1 MTLKTIYIARHGY
14 RSNWLPTPPAHP
26 APPTGVNSD
35 VPLAAH
41 GVDQAKELAHYLIS
55 IDNQPQMIVSSPLYR
70 CLQTSE
76 PAADLLELPIYIDRG
91 LSEWYK
97 PDRDIIPEP
106 ATYDILNNF
115 FAGKLKREWPN
126 SVVPSLKGETEED
139 IFQRCKTFWPIFVQE
154 LEERFPEVETVL
166 LVTHAATKIALG
178 MTLLKFDNVRES
190 LDEDGTVIRSG
201 SCSLDKYEILE
212 DDLGEDENGEETVLP
227 FDQRQW
233 KLTMNGNTEFLSAG
247 EEMHWDFKS
256 GFEAGSD
263 DDIKA
268 RRKKQLEQQGVETNG
283 DKKDGIDDKDEYE
296 HVYVSLDV
304 HNRNYRERHTVPNQT
319 TLQHS
324 GLETDKPLIKI
335 ADNVYEGTWK
345 KSLGT
350 ELAFANETTNSKSKE
365 GEQDAANT
373 ERVYR
378 VTDSIDLNPIQ
389 PM

>member
-35 VPLAAH
+35 VPIASH

-55 IDNQPQMIVSSPLYR
+55 IDNQPQMIFSSPLYR

-97 PDRDIIPEP
+97 PDRDVIPEP
-106 ATYDILNNF
+106 ATFDILNNF
-115 FAGKLKREWPN
+115 FAGKLKSDWPN
-126 SVVPSLKGETEED
+126 SVIPSLKGETEED
-139 IFQRCKTFWPIFVQE
+139 IFKRCSKFWPIFVKE
-154 LEERFPEVETVL
+154 LEKQFPEVETIL

-178 MTLLKFDNVRES
+178 MTLLKFHNVRES
-190 LDEDGTVIRSG
+190 LDEDGTVIRAG
-201 SCSLDKYEILE
+201 SCSLDKYELL
-212 DDLGEDENGEETVLP
+212 DDDVDEDENGDESVLP
-227 FDQRQW
+227 FEQRQW

-263 DDIKA
+263 EDIKA
-268 RRKKQLEQQGVETNG
+268 RRKKQLEERGTTANSEKVTDTNSSE
-283 DKKDGIDDKDEYE
+283 EYE

-304 HNRNYRERHTVPNQT
+304 DNRNYRERNTVQNQA

-335 ADNVYEGTWK
+335 GDNVYEGTWK

-350 ELAFANETTNSKSKE
+350 ELAFAKELGNVGSKE
-365 GEQDAANT
+365 SEQDAGNP